1 MVILIKITERKVM
14 IQALRIHMRRY
25 VGVTTVIGGTLG
37 LTMIPILLDK
47 MILAE
52 ERATDEKTD

>member
-1 MVILIKITERKVM
+1 M
-14 IQALRIHMRRY
+14 IQALRLHMRRY
-25 VGVTTVIGGTLG
+25 VGVTVVIGGTLG

-47 MILAE
+47 MILTE